1 MFEAE
6 EQLEK
11 KSFSANF
18 LVIFLVIV
26 AIAGVAA
33 YFLVRSQKDLT
44 ADEAAGV
51 LKVALRARGPAITH
65 FHAGLVVPSVDE
77 KPRDPHY
84 KLLEKAGMVK
94 LQKATG
100 GATRV
105 EVTALGD
112 GTFSKFPE
120 FKKIKNPD
128 GTDGYVVPLAE
139 RQLVAVSK
147 VTMQGP
153 SAATVEYTWK
163 WAPNKMGDVFD
174 ASGETVK
181 SNFNTWERAK
191 LIEKYGVDFYH
202 GEPTKATVTLVRG
215 SKGWQ
220 ISNE

>member
-33 YFLVRSQKDLT
+33 YFLIRSQKDLT
-44 ADEAAGV
+44 AEEAAGV
-51 LKVALRARGPAITH
+51 LKVALKARGPAITH

-128 GTDGYVVPLAE
+128 GTDGYIVPLAE

-153 SAATVEYTWK
+153 SAATVEYAWK